1 MPDLMIKFTP
11 LVIGIVVGFI
21 ILRLFAIDRPIFYK
35 WPHPENAGKVK
46 YKDKNGLC
54 YEYETSTVDCATNK
68 AKIKPYPIQVAQTYL
83 VAK

>member
-1 MPDLMIKFTP
+1 MAGLTIKFSA
-11 LVIGIVVGFI
+11 LIFGIVAGFI
-21 ILRLFAIDRPIFYK
+21 MLRLFAIDKPIFYK
-35 WPHPENAGKVK
+35 WPHPENAGKIK

-54 YEYETSTVDCATNK
+54 YEYESETVDCATNK

>member
-11 LVIGIVVGFI
+11 LVIGIVAGFI

-46 YKDKNGLC
+46 YKDKNGFC
-54 YEYETSTVDCATNK
+54 YEYETNTVDCDTNK